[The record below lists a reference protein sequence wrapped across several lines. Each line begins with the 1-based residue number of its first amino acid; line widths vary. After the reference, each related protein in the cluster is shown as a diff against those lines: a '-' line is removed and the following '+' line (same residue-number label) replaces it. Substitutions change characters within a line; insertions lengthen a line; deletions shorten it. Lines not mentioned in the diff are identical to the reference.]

1 MHHAHPKLKFIPQK
15 FNPLVLKIVQWSLP
29 ILLRFRTRP
38 WLVAGITQIETNNVE
53 TLVEMY
59 QKFQAGKIR
68 FLISFRHPEV
78 EDPFSMLY
86 LFSRAVPKLAR
97 QKGIRLQ
104 YPIHSH
110 FIYDRGMT
118 VWAGAWLGWLF
129 SRVGGFPI
137 HRGRPLDRIALK
149 TAREILINGRFPLT
163 VAPEGATNG
172 HSEIV
177 SPLEP
182 GVAQF
187 SFWCVEDLLKAGRSE
202 EVFILPVNI
211 QYQYVTPP
219 WKNLDKL
226 LSSLEADS
234 GLPIQSVA
242 NLNSSDREKIFSKRL
257 SHLAE
262 HLLTSIE
269 QFYTRFYHCNI
280 PQPNLAA
287 SDEIEC
293 PSQILVARLRI
304 LLDTALQVAENYFGI
319 ENKGTIIDRCRRL
332 EEAGWNYIYR
342 EDITD
347 LAALSPLDRGLADW
361 VAKEADLRLK
371 HMRLV
376 ESFVAVTEKYIL
388 EKPTVERFAETALI
402 LFDAVSRLKGTKM
415 PRRPRLGKRLVRV
428 TVGEPISASDR
439 YCTYRKSR
447 QAARVAVTDLTQDL
461 QLALERMINLR
472 SSEVQEAVVQHTVEI
487 NRNL

>member
-1 MHHAHPKLKFIPQK
+1 MQHAHPKLKFIPQK
-15 FNPLVLKIVQWSLP
+15 FNPLVLKITQWSLP
-29 ILLRFRTRP
+29 ILLRLRTRP
-38 WLVAGITQIETNNVE
+38 WLVAGITRIETNNVE

-68 FLISFRHPEV
+68 FLIAFRHPEV

-86 LFSRAVPKLAR
+86 LFSRAVPRVAR
-97 QKGIRLQ
+97 QKGIPLKH
-104 YPIHSH
+104 PIHTH

-137 HRGRPLDRIALK
+137 HRGKPLDRIAIK
-149 TAREILINGRFPLT
+149 TAREILMNSKFPLT
-163 VAPEGATNG
+163 IAPEGATNG

-187 SFWCVEDLLKAGRSE
+187 GFWCVEDLLKAGRSE

-211 QYQYVTPP
+211 QYHYVTPP
-219 WKNLDKL
+219 WQNLDKL
-226 LSSLEADS
+226 LSQLEADS
-234 GLPIQSVA
+234 GLPIQSLE
-242 NLNSSDREKIFSKRL
+242 NLNSSDREKLFSERL
-257 SHLAE
+257 SRLAE
-262 HLLTSIE
+262 HLLTCME
-269 QFYTRFYHCNI
+269 RFYTRFYHRVL
-280 PQPNLAA
+280 PKSNLA
-287 SDEIEC
+287 E
-293 PSQILVARLRI
+293 SQTRESPNQLLMARLEI
-304 LLDTALQVAENYFGI
+304 LLDTALQVAEEYFGL
-319 ENKGTIIDRCRRL
+319 ESKGTIIDRCRRL

-342 EDITD
+342 EDISD

-402 LFDAVSRLKGTKM
+402 IFDALARLKGTKM
-415 PRRPRLGKRLVRV
+415 PRRPQLGKRSVRV

-439 YCTYRKSR
+439 AIAYRTSR
-447 QAARVAVTDLTQDL
+447 QAARMAVTDLTQDL
-461 QLALERMINLR
+461 QLALEKMIDV
-472 SSEVQEAVVQHTVEI
+472 SQ
-487 NRNL
+487 